1 LLTDD
6 RSRLAAALLLAL
18 SLGAGT
24 AGAQTTLRGRVL
36 DSELGQPVAGA
47 IVHIGRDAP
56 PLTTDT
62 LGRFVAPSL
71 PAGKTQVSI
80 LAIGYD
86 SAAYLV
92 QLPESGTVEG
102 VFPLD
107 FTGYQLPEIVVV
119 AHVEQ
124 LAPRYLGFEQRRHLG
139 MGAYLRWD
147 EIRKQGFNS
156 VGDALRTIRGVRI
169 RCDQQT
175 FECRAFMAR
184 NPQCEPTWWVDG
196 MEVHS
201 FHENTSIRDVYGI
214 EVYRGAGE
222 VPAEFSG
229 SDAMCG
235 VIVLWTKSRPFR

>member
-1 LLTDD
+1 MYPE
-6 RSRLAAALLLAL
+6 SRGRVPATLLLGLAL
-18 SLGAGT
+18 GTAT

-36 DSELGQPVAGA
+36 DSEVGQPVAGA
-47 IVHIGRDAP
+47 IVRIGGGAP
-56 PLTTDT
+56 ALTTDT
-62 LGRFVAPSL
+62 LGRFVAPGL
-71 PAGKTQVSI
+71 PAGETQVSV

-86 SAAYLV
+86 SGTYVL

-107 FTGYQLPEIVVV
+107 FTGYLLPEIAVV

-124 LAPRYLGFEQRRHLG
+124 LASRYLDFEQRRRLG

-147 EIRKQGFNS
+147 QIRKQGFGS
-156 VGDALRTIRGVRI
+156 VGDALRTVRGVRI
-169 RCDQQT
+169 RCDQQR

-196 MEVHS
+196 MEVRS
-201 FHENTSIRDVYGI
+201 FLESTSIRDVYGI

-235 VIVLWTKSRPFR
+235 VIVLWTKSKPFR

>member
-1 LLTDD
+1 MYPE
-6 RSRLAAALLLAL
+6 SRGRVPAALLLGLAL
-18 SLGAGT
+18 GTGT

-36 DSELGQPVAGA
+36 DSEVGQPVAGA
-47 IVHIGRDAP
+47 IVRIGGGAP
-56 PLTTDT
+56 ALTTDT
-62 LGRFVAPSL
+62 LGRFVAPGL
-71 PAGKTQVSI
+71 PAGETQVSV

-86 SAAYLV
+86 SGAYVL

-124 LAPRYLGFEQRRHLG
+124 LAPRYLDFEQRRRLG

-147 EIRKQGFNS
+147 QIRKQGFNS
-156 VGDALRTIRGVRI
+156 VGDALRTVRGVRI

-184 NPQCEPTWWVDG
+184 NPQCEPKWWVDG
-196 MEVHS
+196 MEVRS
-201 FHENTSIRDVYGI
+201 FHENTAIRDIYGI